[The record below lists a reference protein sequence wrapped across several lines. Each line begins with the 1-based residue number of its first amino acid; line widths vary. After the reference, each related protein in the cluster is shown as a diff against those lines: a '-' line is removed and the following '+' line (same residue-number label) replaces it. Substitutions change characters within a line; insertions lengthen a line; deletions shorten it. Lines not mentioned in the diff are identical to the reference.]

1 MMHEEF
7 EKLAGY
13 EVSYEDYHNI
23 IEPMYMATNLSK
35 VDFIKC
41 LDPKRFSKQYK
52 LAEMKKEIKKLAKI
66 IFEGC
71 GIRIYHDEENRM
83 NDLAKA
89 YAGLK
94 YNLNWVSDLKSYV
107 YFTRGYAYCGIKQD
121 RGCSYLKELVIGR
134 DDIDFERIVLV
145 K

>member
-1 MMHEEF
+1 MREEF

-23 IEPMYMATNLSK
+23 IEPMYLATELSK
-35 VDFIKC
+35 AEFIKC

-52 LAEMKKEIKKLAKI
+52 LGEIKKEIKKLAKM

-71 GIRIYHDEENRM
+71 GLRTYHVEERRM
-83 NDLAKA
+83 EELAKQ
-89 YAGLK
+89 YARLR
-94 YNLNWVSDLKSYV
+94 YNLDWSNDIESYV
-107 YFTRGYAYCGIKQD
+107 FFTHGYAYCGIEQD
-121 RGCSYLKELVIGR
+121 RGCSYPKEMIIGR
-134 DDIDFERIVLV
+134 ENVDYERLTLI